1 MVCKLCTNVI
11 RGGEHLTEAVLSTLA
26 RLFRASVIIRAKAL
40 GVMAPPRVGGMVIF
54 EVTST
59 SARFQFRL

>member
-1 MVCKLCTNVI
+1 MVCELCTKVMTC
-11 RGGEHLTEAVLSTLA
+11 GENLTEVARSTLA
-26 RLFRASVIIRAKAL
+26 RLFRASVIIRATAL
-40 GVMAPPRVGGMVIF
+40 SVMAPPCVGGMVIF